1 MSELDEKLSSILNNP
16 QMMQQIMHLAQSMN
30 APESQKAPPSP
41 APAAPALPDA
51 PIDPSLLAKIT
62 GIMQRSSIDKDQK
75 LLLQALR
82 PYLSS
87 QKLHKLERAMHA
99 AKMAGIASDVVGA
112 QGLNLFSGR

>member
-1 MSELDEKLSSILNNP
+1 
-16 QMMQQIMHLAQSMN
+16 
-30 APESQKAPPSP
+30 
-41 APAAPALPDA
+41 
-51 PIDPSLLAKIT
+51 
-62 GIMQRSSIDKDQK
+62 MQRSSIDKDQK